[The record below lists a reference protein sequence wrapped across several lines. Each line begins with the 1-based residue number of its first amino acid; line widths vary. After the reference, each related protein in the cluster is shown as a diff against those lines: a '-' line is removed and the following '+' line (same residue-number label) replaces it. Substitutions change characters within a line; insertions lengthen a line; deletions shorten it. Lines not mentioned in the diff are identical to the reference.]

1 MNAHLT
7 SSTKFQKRLD
17 YVGQHALSASLC
29 LMHDVMS
36 LLTRFFD
43 SCNRKPRSS
52 PSRTRTCVR
61 VCNDN
66 YAGPYHCLKPDEG
79 VSSAAT

>member
-36 LLTRFFD
+36 LLTRFL
-43 SCNRKPRSS
+43 
-52 PSRTRTCVR
+52 T
-61 VCNDN
+61 
-66 YAGPYHCLKPDEG
+66 H
-79 VSSAAT
+79 ATGSLEVVQAEHALV